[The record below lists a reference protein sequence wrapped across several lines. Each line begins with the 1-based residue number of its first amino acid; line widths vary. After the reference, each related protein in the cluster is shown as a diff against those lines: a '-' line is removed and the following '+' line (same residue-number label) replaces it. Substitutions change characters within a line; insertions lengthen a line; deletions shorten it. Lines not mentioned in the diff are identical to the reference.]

1 MSSPSLGKATSIS
14 IPLLKMC
21 AYLSGIL
28 VVQSLSGVQ
37 LFVIPW
43 TAACPACLSST
54 ISRSL
59 LKFMPSELVKLT
71 KHLILCSPLLL
82 LPSVSPIIRV
92 FSNELA
98 LCIRWP
104 KYWSFSISIHPFN
117 EYSDWFPLR
126 LTSLI
131 SLLQGTLKSLLQ
143 HRSLRASILW
153 CSTFFIVQLSTYWKN
168 HSFDYTDLCWQG
180 DVSAF

>member
-104 KYWSFSISIHPFN
+104 KYWSFSFSIHPFN

-131 SLLQGTLKSLLQ
+131 SSE
-143 HRSLRASILW
+143 RANGIILGHKKNE
-153 CSTFFIVQLSTYWKN
+153 IVPFAVTWMGPETVTQSEITQRKVNIVY
-168 HSFDYTDLCWQG
+168 
-180 DVSAF
+180 